1 MPESHWHSVTGKAKY
16 KAHPDHDTLKKLSFT
31 DTVNMFYD
39 KRIGLSHQ
47 GWSLQKEYVVN
58 LENNMELDF
67 LIDYNNINS
76 EIKSRFGIDLP
87 VVNKSNRHAYK
98 EYYTEETISKIAE
111 IYQEDIKLFNF
122 NYE

>member
-16 KAHPDHDTLKKLSFT
+16 KANPDQDTMKKLSFT